1 MSSAAAE
8 SANQEA
14 NQAFLAGDIK
24 KAIDGYSRAIGADPS
39 VAKFYSNRANAYL
52 TQGKPQKA
60 VVDADKAVSLDG
72 TVPKYYYRA
81 AVALFELGKLDDAQA
96 RITSLFAIDAS
107 NSDAKALQSKIQE
120 ELEKSLDPTTAAGAK
135 IIGARFL
142 ANVESKQG
150 VYSTPS
156 GLRFRILKKGRADG
170 KSPLVDD
177 ECSVHYHGSLVNGD
191 VFDSSVDRGE
201 PTSFAPNQVI
211 PGWTEALQY
220 MSEGEKWEV
229 YLPQD
234 LAYGSRGAGGAIP
247 PFSTL
252 VFTIE
257 LLEVNGTGK
266 SATAGRATLEA
277 AVGKKYDDL
286 VESSN

>member
-1 MSSAAAE
+1 MSSAVAE

-24 KAIDGYSRAIGADPS
+24 KAIDGYSRAIGADPTA
-39 VAKFYSNRANAYL
+39 AKYYSNRANAYL

-60 VVDADKAVSLDG
+60 VIDADKASSLDG
-72 TVPKYYYRA
+72 TVPKYFYRA
-81 AVALFELGKLDDAQA
+81 AVALFELGRLEDAQR
-96 RITSLFAIDAS
+96 RIASLLSIDSS
-107 NSDAKALQSKIQE
+107 NSDAKALERKIQE
-120 ELEKSLDPTTAAGAK
+120 ALEAALDPTTAEGAK
-135 IIGARFL
+135 IIGARYL
-142 ANVESKQG
+142 ARVETQPG
-150 VYSTPS
+150 VYTTPS
-156 GLRFRILKKGRADG
+156 GLRFRILRKG
-170 KSPLVDD
+170 KSNGTSPNVDD

-229 YLPQD
+229 YLPQE
-234 LAYGSRGAGGAIP
+234 LAYGPRGAGGAIP

-257 LLEVNGTGK
+257 LLGVSGTGK
-266 SATAGRATLEA
+266 PAAAGRAALEA
-277 AVGKKYDDL
+277 ALGKKYDEL
-286 VESSN
+286 VEG